1 MSNGDVSVDGEI
13 DSQLPRKDLLR
24 VLADAGLATEDSSYA
39 LRLRLAGERVEFT
52 RDDVGYILCSG
63 FDTPESRAQLP
74 ELSAALGRLDL
85 RHRFEIYE
93 GDELVDY
100 LHHAWALDREEDDNN
115 DSGDE

>member
-1 MSNGDVSVDGEI
+1 MSDDADVSVDGEI
-13 DSQLPRKDLLR
+13 DSQLARKDLAR
-24 VLADAGLATEDSSYA
+24 GLADAGLAIEESAYA
-39 LRLRLAGERVEFT
+39 LRLRLDGERVEFT
-52 RDDVGYILCSG
+52 RDDDGDVLCSG

-74 ELSAALGRLDL
+74 DFSVALGRLGL

-100 LHHAWALDREEDDNN
+100 LHHAWELDEDN

>member
-1 MSNGDVSVDGEI
+1 MSDADVSVDGEI
-13 DSQLPRKDLLR
+13 DSALPRKDLLR
-24 VLADAGLATEDSSYA
+24 VLADAGLATEDSAYA
-39 LRLRLAGERVEFT
+39 LRLRLAGERIEFT

-74 ELSAALGRLDL
+74 EFSAALGRLDL

-93 GDELVDY
+93 GDDLVDY
-100 LHHAWALDREEDDNN
+100 LHHAWALEEDN

>member
-1 MSNGDVSVDGEI
+1 MSDADVSVDGEI
-13 DSQLPRKDLLR
+13 DSALPRKDLLR
-24 VLADAGLATEDSSYA
+24 VLADAGLATEDSAYA

-74 ELSAALGRLDL
+74 EFSAALGRLDL

-93 GDELVDY
+93 GDDLVDY
-100 LHHAWALDREEDDNN
+100 LHHAWALEEDN

>member
-1 MSNGDVSVDGEI
+1 VSDADVSVDGEI
-13 DSQLPRKDLLR
+13 DSALPRKGLLR
-24 VLADAGLATEDSSYA
+24 VLADAGLATEDSAYA
-39 LRLRLAGERVEFT
+39 LRLRIAGERVEFT

-74 ELSAALGRLDL
+74 EFSAALGRLDL

-93 GDELVDY
+93 GDDLVDY
-100 LHHAWALDREEDDNN
+100 LHHAWALEEDN

>member
-1 MSNGDVSVDGEI
+1 MSDADVSVDGEI
-13 DSQLPRKDLLR
+13 DSALPRKDLLR
-24 VLADAGLATEDSSYA
+24 VLADAGLATEDSAYA

-63 FDTPESRAQLP
+63 FDTPESRAHLP
-74 ELSAALGRLDL
+74 EFSAALGRLDL

-93 GDELVDY
+93 GDDLVDY
-100 LHHAWALDREEDDNN
+100 LHHSWALEEDN

>member
-1 MSNGDVSVDGEI
+1 MSDADVSVDGEI
-13 DSQLPRKDLLR
+13 DSALPRKDLIR
-24 VLADAGLATEDSSYA
+24 VLADAGLATEDSAYA

-74 ELSAALGRLDL
+74 EFSAALGRLDL

-93 GDELVDY
+93 GDDLVDY
-100 LHHAWALDREEDDNN
+100 LHHAWALEEDN

>member
-1 MSNGDVSVDGEI
+1 MSEDADVSVDGEI
-13 DSQLPRKDLLR
+13 DSQLARKDLAR
-24 VLADAGLATEDSSYA
+24 VLADAGLAVEASAYA
-39 LRLRLAGERVEFT
+39 LRLRLDGERVEFT
-52 RDDVGYILCSG
+52 RDDDGYVLCSG

-74 ELSAALGRLDL
+74 DFSVALGRLGL

-100 LHHAWALDREEDDNN
+100 LHHAWELDEDN

>member
-1 MSNGDVSVDGEI
+1 VSDADVSVDGEI
-13 DSQLPRKDLLR
+13 DSALPRKDLLR
-24 VLADAGLATEDSSYA
+24 VLADAGLATEDSAYA

-74 ELSAALGRLDL
+74 EFSAALGRLDL

-93 GDELVDY
+93 GDDLVDY
-100 LHHAWALDREEDDNN
+100 LHHAWALEEDN

>member
-1 MSNGDVSVDGEI
+1 M
-13 DSQLPRKDLLR
+13 
-24 VLADAGLATEDSSYA
+24 LADAGLATEDSAYA

-74 ELSAALGRLDL
+74 EFSAALGRLDL

-93 GDELVDY
+93 GDDLVDY
-100 LHHAWALDREEDDNN
+100 LHHAWALEEDN

>member
-1 MSNGDVSVDGEI
+1 MSDADVSVDGEI
-13 DSQLPRKDLLR
+13 DSALPRKDLLR
-24 VLADAGLATEDSSYA
+24 VLADAGLATEDSAYA
-39 LRLRLAGERVEFT
+39 LRLRIAGERVEFT

-74 ELSAALGRLDL
+74 EFSAALGRLDL

-93 GDELVDY
+93 GDDLVDY
-100 LHHAWALDREEDDNN
+100 LHHAWALEEDN

>member
-1 MSNGDVSVDGEI
+1 VSDDADVSVDGEI
-13 DSQLPRKDLLR
+13 DSQLARKDLAR
-24 VLADAGLATEDSSYA
+24 VLTDAGLAVEDSAYA
-39 LRLRLAGERVEFT
+39 LRLRLDGERVEFT
-52 RDDVGYILCSG
+52 RDDDGYVLCSG

-74 ELSAALGRLDL
+74 DFSVALGRLGL

-100 LHHAWALDREEDDNN
+100 LHHAWEIDEDN

>member
-1 MSNGDVSVDGEI
+1 VSDADVSVDGEI
-13 DSQLPRKDLLR
+13 DSALPRKDLLR
-24 VLADAGLATEDSSYA
+24 VLADAGLATEDSAYA
-39 LRLRLAGERVEFT
+39 LRLRIAGERVEFT

-74 ELSAALGRLDL
+74 EFSAALGRLDL

-93 GDELVDY
+93 GDDLVDY
-100 LHHAWALDREEDDNN
+100 LHHAWALEEDN